1 MKTLL
6 KNGTVVSGDMSVRE
20 DVLIDGEKIV
30 KVGRNLEAED
40 AQVVDV
46 NGKLLFPGFI
56 DGHTHFDLEVAGTV
70 TADDF
75 ETGTRAAIAGGT
87 TLVIDYASQD

>member
-30 KVGRNLEAED
+30 KVGQNLESED
-40 AQVVDV
+40 ARVVDV
-46 NGKLLFPGFI
+46 SGKLLFPGLLRDI
-56 DGHTHFDLEVAGTV
+56 HL
-70 TADDF
+70 
-75 ETGTRAAIAGGT
+75 
-87 TLVIDYASQD
+87 

>member
-30 KVGRNLEAED
+30 KVGQNLEPED
-40 AQVVDV
+40 ARVVDV
-46 NGKLLFPGFI
+46 SGKLL
-56 DGHTHFDLEVAGTV
+56 EY
-70 TADDF
+70 
-75 ETGTRAAIAGGT
+75 
-87 TLVIDYASQD
+87 LVNMTMRV

>member
-1 MKTLL
+1 MNIKKGVSETVKTLL

-46 NGKLLFPGFI
+46 NGKLSFSGIYRRTYTIL
-56 DGHTHFDLEVAGTV
+56 TWKWQE
-70 TADDF
+70 
-75 ETGTRAAIAGGT
+75 
-87 TLVIDYASQD
+87 Q